1 MVLISSEEP
10 FKGKEFSWAAHIR
23 GSHRDSKHERDLTG
37 QRLFTVETEG
47 ATGQSP
53 RSNSWLTA
61 SRMPGTLVL
70 QPKKLNSAQ
79 N

>member
-1 MVLISSEEP
+1 MALISLQEP
-10 FKGKEFSWAAHIR
+10 FKRKEFWGAAHRR
-23 GSHRDSKHERDLTG
+23 GDSKHEKDLIG
-37 QRLFTVETEG
+37 ERLFTVEMEG

-61 SRMPGTLVL
+61 PKKPGTLVL
-70 QPKKLNSAQ
+70 QPKKLNPAQ

>member
-1 MVLISSEEP
+1 MALVSPQEP
-10 FKGKEFSWAAHIR
+10 FKRKEFSWAVNRR
-23 GSHRDSKHERDLTG
+23 GDSKHERDLIG
-37 QRLFTVETEG
+37 GRLFTVEMEG

-53 RSNSWLTA
+53 RSNSWLTTP
-61 SRMPGTLVL
+61 RKPGTLVL